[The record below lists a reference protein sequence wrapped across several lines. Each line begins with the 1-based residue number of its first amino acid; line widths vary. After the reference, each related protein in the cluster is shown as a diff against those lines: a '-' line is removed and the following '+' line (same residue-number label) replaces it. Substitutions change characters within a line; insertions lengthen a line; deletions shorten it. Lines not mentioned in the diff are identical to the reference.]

1 MARYA
6 PTPAYALPQA
16 PAAAPPIFCQN
27 RGMGYNYMIAR
38 RRCAEHKQ
46 LPKLLH
52 ALSLWVL
59 PIAAFWGALCVA
71 DTPHPTT
78 LEVRATAAV
87 RQNNAL
93 VPADRVVPGDEVFY
107 TLAIRNTGS
116 TGLPAP
122 TVDFQ
127 IPEHIRYLANS
138 ATGAGAE
145 VSYSVD
151 GGHKFDQPENLKIVA
166 TTGDVRLA
174 TAADYTHIRWQLKHV
189 LKSKSMAL
197 ARFRA
202 VVK

>member
-1 MARYA
+1 
-6 PTPAYALPQA
+6 
-16 PAAAPPIFCQN
+16 
-27 RGMGYNYMIAR
+27 MIVLGR
-38 RRCAEHKQ
+38 RRGNLRLQ
-46 LPKLLH
+46 DLLRRH
-52 ALSLWVL
+52 GLGLSLLALVGFGR
-59 PIAAFWGALCVA
+59 AFCVA
-71 DTPHPTT
+71 DTAHPTT
-78 LEVRATAAV
+78 LDVRTTAAV
-87 RQNNAL
+87 RQNNIL

-122 TVDFQ
+122 AVDFQ
-127 IPEHIRYLANS
+127 IPEHMRYVANS
-138 ATGAGAE
+138 AVGAGAE

-151 GGHKFDQPENLKIVA
+151 GGHTFDRPENLRVAA
-166 TTGDVRLA
+166 TTGDVRPA